1 MLPLLALPPLTAD
14 LQPPTSRPLRLL
26 LLLLLDPG
34 PRPPPLQSLLNTL
47 LLVQL
52 MLELFKPLL
61 PAQP

>member
-1 MLPLLALPPLTAD
+1 MLPLVAPLTAD

-34 PRPPPLQSLLNTL
+34 HRLPPLQSLLNTL

-52 MLELFKPLL
+52 MLEIFKPLL
-61 PAQP
+61 PVHP